1 MSLKKHH
8 KKITYSV
15 SPVII
20 YKNTNSNVRRIAK
33 ILKEINILMLT
44 QNCIGNNKYR
54 FQKLMDKYTIPNKKL
69 IIKITR
75 VAPFV
80 TRC

>member
-15 SPVII
+15 LPVII

-44 QNCIGNNKYR
+44 QKFIGNNKYTLE
-54 FQKLMDKYTIPNKKL
+54 KLMEKYTIPNNKL

-75 VAPFV
+75 GDHFMAQ
-80 TRC
+80 C

>member
-1 MSLKKHH
+1 MSLNKHH

-15 SPVII
+15 LPVII

-33 ILKEINILMLT
+33 ILKEIKINMLT

-54 FQKLMDKYTIPNKKL
+54 FQKLMDKYTIPNNKF

-75 VAPFV
+75 GDHFVAHF
-80 TRC
+80 

>member
-15 SPVII
+15 LPVVI

-33 ILKEINILMLT
+33 ILKEINILLLT

-75 VAPFV
+75 GDRFVAQ
-80 TRC
+80 C

>member
-1 MSLKKHH
+1 MSLNKHH

-33 ILKEINILMLT
+33 ILKEIKINMLT
-44 QNCIGNNKYR
+44 QNCIGNNKYTLE
-54 FQKLMDKYTIPNKKL
+54 KLMEKYTIPNNKL

-75 VAPFV
+75 GYHFVAQ
-80 TRC
+80 C